1 MDPRRDIVIHE
12 LEVDEP
18 MSPSKISYGAKRL
31 LTLQVINVVMNLIG
45 AAITYVWFSQIQP
58 GLSGA
63 ADLTVIRDRAVF
75 VIILIITILG
85 IGLPCEFR
93 WFGPLIKEFK
103 KLGILFNEQN
113 IGLSERTKL
122 SELAGRL
129 LNVPIRMSATNAGAW
144 LISAIIF
151 AVIPHAFPEY
161 CPWDPGSAIKISAW
175 TVFLG
180 GPFTVMFCYFVLES
194 WVRKTV
200 KEVFPAE
207 ALLRRPSAIHIS
219 ALSRL
224 LAVSLMIGTIPPIV
238 ISHVTLHQITEIQQ
252 GYHSID
258 QFLAQMPVAIV
269 YLLTLSV
276 SLAVCLS
283 IFLARSIFE
292 PLRQIGLGMDRVGNG
307 NLDTS
312 VPVVSNDEIG
322 IVGDG
327 FNDMVDGLRER
338 EYIRETFGSY
348 ISEAVVTEI
357 LESPEGVKLGGELRE
372 ITILVSDL
380 RGFTRMTDSLEP
392 QRVIQILNR
401 YFEKMTD
408 VIVRHEGTIDE
419 FTGDGIL
426 VFFGAPKPSPD
437 HKIMAMACALN
448 MQEALE
454 ELNADNA
461 LNGWPELR
469 MGIGINSGQLVVGN
483 IGSQKRKKYGAVG
496 TPINVAFRVES
507 LAVAGEVL
515 ATPSVYERPVEDLE
529 LGSIRQAKI
538 KGFDQ
543 PITLRPVIS
552 MKQEYAGHARIGS

>member
-1 MDPRRDIVIHE
+1 MDYGRDVVTQE
-12 LEVDEP
+12 LEVAAL
-18 MSPSKISYGAKRL
+18 MNSSKIPYGTKRL
-31 LTLQVINVVMNLIG
+31 LALQVIKVVLNIIG
-45 AAITYVWFSQIQP
+45 AAVTYVWFSQIQP
-58 GLSGA
+58 GLSGSG
-63 ADLTVIRDRAVF
+63 DLAVIRDRAIF
-75 VIILIITILG
+75 IIILIITILV
-85 IGLPCEFR
+85 IGLPYEFR
-93 WFGPLIKEFK
+93 WFGPLVREFK
-103 KLGILFNEQN
+103 KLGIQLNGQN
-113 IGLSERTKL
+113 IGLAERKTL
-122 SELAGRL
+122 SDLAGKL
-129 LNVPIRMSATNAGAW
+129 LNIPIRMSATNAGAW
-144 LISAIIF
+144 LISAVIF

-161 CPWDPGSAIKISAW
+161 CPWDASSAIKISAW

-180 GPFTVMFCYFVLES
+180 GPFTVAFSYFVVEC

-200 KEVFPAE
+200 QEVFPVE
-207 ALLRRPSAIHIS
+207 ALLRRPTSVYIS

-224 LAVSLMIGTIPPIV
+224 LVVSLMIGTVPPIV
-238 ISHVTLHQITEIQQ
+238 IGHVTLHQISEIQQ

-269 YLLTLSV
+269 FLVTLSV
-276 SLAVCLS
+276 SVAVCLS

-292 PLRQIGLGMDRVGNG
+292 PLRQTGLGMNRVGKG

-322 IVGDG
+322 IVADG
-327 FNDMVDGLRER
+327 FNSMVDGLRER

-372 ITILVSDL
+372 IAILVSDL
-380 RGFTRMTDSLEP
+380 RGFTRMTDSLQP

-437 HKIMAMACALN
+437 HKIVAVACALA
-448 MQEALE
+448 MQEALQ
-454 ELNADNA
+454 ELNAENA

-483 IGSQKRKKYGAVG
+483 IGSEKRKKYGAVG

-507 LAVAGEVL
+507 LASSGEVL
-515 ATPSVYERPVEDLE
+515 VTPPVYEQALEYLE
-529 LGSIRQAKI
+529 LGSMRQAKI
-538 KGFDQ
+538 KGFDN
-543 PITLRPVIS
+543 PITLCSVIS
-552 MKQEYAGHARIGS
+552 MKQKYAEHALI